1 MKAYELQAKEG
12 PRALV
17 LVERKEEALGPTDAR
32 VRVRATS
39 INYRDLIIF
48 RGAKSR
54 SAPVVPLSDG
64 AGEVV
69 AVGKDVTR
77 LKVGDKVA
85 ANFFPTWREGLLSD
99 AHHAQALG
107 GGHDGML
114 REEGRARRE
123 RMGEF
128 PDHLSFEQAATLPC
142 AVGLTAYHALF
153 EAAHVGPG
161 DTVLVEG
168 TGGVSLFA
176 LQLAKAAGARVV
188 LTSKSADK
196 RERATR
202 LGADHVIDYT
212 ADPKWGESARAWTG
226 GRGVD
231 VAVEVGGQGTFDQAT
246 ASLRYGGTLSVI
258 GGLTG
263 VQGGVNLYPL
273 LHKTLR
279 VRGIYVGSVELFE
292 RFVRALDSAKIVPVI
307 DETYSFADAGKAY
320 ERIAS
325 GDHFGKIVI
334 RGGMNPRGSAGTGE
348 EPVASANPGSSP
360 LLGDAE
366 ARTASRCSA
375 TTSKASRAL
384 VQDAAAGLSTAD
396 ETTRRRRT
404 RLAQCRTSW
413 RLCRGK
419 RLLWRRPAS

>member
-12 PRALV
+12 PGALV
-17 LVERKEEALGPTDAR
+17 LVERKEEALGPADVR

-39 INYRDLIIF
+39 INYRDLNIF
-48 RGAKSR
+48 RGAKNR

-69 AVGKDVTR
+69 AVGKEVTR
-77 LKVGDKVA
+77 LKLGDKVA

-114 REEGRARRE
+114 REEVVLDEAAWVK
-123 RMGEF
+123 F
-128 PDHLSFEQAATLPC
+128 PAHLSFEQAATLPC
-142 AVGLTAYHALF
+142 AGLTAYHALF
-153 EAAHVGPG
+153 DAAHVGPG

-231 VAVEVGGQGTFDQAT
+231 LAVEVGGQGTFDQAT
-246 ASLRYGGTLSVI
+246 ASLRYGGTLAVV

-273 LHKTLR
+273 LQKTLR
-279 VRGIYVGSVELFE
+279 VRGIYVGSVDLFE
-292 RFVRALDSAKIVPVI
+292 RFARALDTAKIVPVI

-320 ERIAS
+320 TRIAS
-325 GDHFGKIVI
+325 GEHFGKIVI
-334 RGGMNPRGSAGTGE
+334 RGG
-348 EPVASANPGSSP
+348 
-360 LLGDAE
+360 
-366 ARTASRCSA
+366 
-375 TTSKASRAL
+375 
-384 VQDAAAGLSTAD
+384 
-396 ETTRRRRT
+396 
-404 RLAQCRTSW
+404 
-413 RLCRGK
+413 
-419 RLLWRRPAS
+419 